1 MDQLNEVVKYILYKS
16 RENNTPVTE
25 IMASFIAQVIYN
37 PSKFTM

>member
-37 PSKFTM
+37 PRTTTH